1 MSTTTEPV
9 FIAFTIWRDTSLGA
23 AAPGTSTAPM
33 TRSAESTC
41 CSTAARLLE
50 AARAD
55 LDRHPARDFRHRREQ
70 RQSAA
75 RFRHR
80 LVGDANGPGG
90 GEIPDLR
97 RVRREVQVGEQDM
110 LLVQLPAL
118 LGLRFLDF
126 DDQLRLGANV
136 FDNSCP
142 CLLIGRVGG
151 ADARSGAGLDD
162 DLMAVRGHLVH
173 RGRRQAA
180 PVLVGLQLLRHPDD
194 HARFIFERASAML
207 VCSPISILAIWL
219 RCTSSGP
226 SAKRKVLA
234 CAYA

>member
-1 MSTTTEPV
+1 MSTTTAPV

-23 AAPGTSTAPM
+23 AAPATSTAPM

-41 CSTAARLLE
+41 CSTASR
-50 AARAD
+50 
-55 LDRHPARDFRHRREQ
+55 RDE

-75 RFRHR
+75 RLRHR
-80 LVGDANGPGG
+80 LVGDANRPGG

-97 RVRREVQVGEQDM
+97 RVRREVQVGEQDV

-126 DDQLRLGANV
+126 DDQLRLGENV
-136 FDNSCP
+136 FGNSGS
-142 CLLIGRVGG
+142 CLLIGRVGS

-162 DLMAVRGHLVH
+162 DLMAVRGHLAH
-173 RGRRQAA
+173 RSRRQAD

-226 SAKRKVLA
+226 SAKRRVLA